1 MHFRFFCRSESSFN
15 MFLKRRART
24 HARRRLYSG
33 SVSSSPSVSCVSL
46 YASSSIWSHGA
57 AIIVPPLLWKSL
69 SSSFHPTLFLG
80 VYKPPLPVSPC
91 QLAAASEDKFL
102 LCHPT
107 HKLQDNANSPR
118 QQFSVVTINARHAP
132 KQPPIVI
139 GAALRQRRRGG
150 GWIGDGCGG
159 ADKLKCNVSK
169 PYPGLHQFAQDQLQ
183 QAP

>member
-1 MHFRFFCRSESSFN
+1 MHFRFFCRSEFY
-15 MFLKRRART
+15 FQHFFEAT
-24 HARRRLYSG
+24 RRLYSG

-69 SSSFHPTLFLG
+69 SSSFHPTLFLA
-80 VYKPPLPVSPC
+80 VYKPPPPVSPC

-139 GAALRQRRRGG
+139 GAALRQRQG
-150 GWIGDGCGG
+150 GWTGEGAGG